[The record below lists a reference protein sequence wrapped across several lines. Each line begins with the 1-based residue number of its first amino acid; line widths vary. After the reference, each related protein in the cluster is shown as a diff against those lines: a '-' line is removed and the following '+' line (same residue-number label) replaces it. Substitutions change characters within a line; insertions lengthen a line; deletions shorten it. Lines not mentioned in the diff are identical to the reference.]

1 MARKATAANRRITVQ
16 TVERALNIMEALAD
30 VKGEIG
36 IVELS
41 RLVNLHVSTVHRLL
55 SSLMK
60 RGYVSQNAQTGR
72 YSLGSNVLRLCRAFH
87 GQSDIRA
94 QARPFLQSLMEES
107 GETANL
113 IVLDRDEAV
122 YIDQVQSPHLVRMFA
137 EIGRHVPL
145 HSTGCGKVLLAYQ
158 KPEERARIMREKGL
172 PANTPHTIT
181 SPDELEK
188 ELAKVRAQ
196 GYAIDNEEQEI
207 GVRCVAAPVRDYTG
221 QVVAAISLSG
231 PTTRLSLER
240 IKALAPLVVAA
251 CAKLSASLGYKADT
265 DDISVKEP
273 DLPQK
278 AV

>member
-1 MARKATAANRRITVQ
+1 MARKATATSRRITVQ
-16 TVERALNIMEALAD
+16 TVERALDIMEALAD

-41 RLVNLHVSTVHRLL
+41 RLVGLHASTVHRLL

-60 RGYVSQNAQTGR
+60 RGYVNQNDQTGR
-72 YSLGSNVLRLCRAFH
+72 YYLGSRILSLCRAFNE
-87 GQSDIRA
+87 QTNIRA
-94 QARPFLQSLMEES
+94 QARPFLQRLMEKS

-122 YIDQVQSPHLVRMFA
+122 YIDQAQSPHLIRMFA
-137 EIGRHVPL
+137 EIGRRVPL

-181 SPDELEK
+181 SPDELEE

-240 IKALAPLVVAA
+240 IEALAPLVVAA
-251 CAKLSASLGYKADT
+251 CAELSASLGYSADA
-265 DDISVKEP
+265 DDAS
-273 DLPQK
+273 L
-278 AV
+278 